1 MIKDTIIFD
10 LDGTLLNTLEDLHAC
25 FNKAITEYGYPKRT
39 LDEIKSFV
47 GNGIKKAIERALP
60 RNIEES
66 ELNKIVNYFRSY
78 YEEHMLELTKPYDGI
93 IEMLEVLK
101 SNNYKLAV
109 VSNKYDAAVKQLC
122 KNYFGKYIDIA
133 IGESEEVRKK
143 PEKDGV
149 IKAIRELN
157 STIDNSIYIGDS
169 DVDIKTAKNVG
180 IPCISVLWGFRDKD
194 FLIKNGGKFF
204 AEKPKDIIKIIEK
217 KLYLI

>member
-25 FNKAITEYGYPKRT
+25 FNKAITKYGYPKRT
-39 LDEIKSFV
+39 LEEIKSFV

-60 RNIEES
+60 SNIEES

-78 YEEHMLELTKPYDGI
+78 YEEHMLERTKPYDGI
-93 IEMLEVLK
+93 IGMLEELK
-101 SNNYKLAV
+101 ANNYKLAV
-109 VSNKYDAAVKQLC
+109 VSNKYDAAVKELC

-133 IGESEEVRKK
+133 IGESKGVRKK
-143 PEKDGV
+143 PEIDGV
-149 IKAIRELN
+149 MKAIKELN
-157 STIDNSIYIGDS
+157 SSIDNSIYIGDS